1 MPLQTGF
8 CFRGIVMEKT
18 KSSFLQSVHVNP
30 DSCIACT
37 TCTVFCPVADVT
49 GEFVGPKMI
58 GPAWERFRLSGLGED
73 KSLSYCTNCKNCEIS
88 CPQGVPIA
96 SINMVARARQCE
108 QEHPHYLR
116 DWIVAHQELL
126 AHLIGPVPA
135 GIKNWSM
142 RNPLVR
148 LALDGIGLA
157 KDAAMPAYAAKRF
170 RTQLARL
177 SQPKCEKK
185 VVLFPGCYMD
195 LYDPK
200 SGLDLVWA
208 LNRAGYEVIS
218 DDRFACCGVPMVAS
232 GFMEDAHKKAQ
243 TNVAVMRE
251 YAQQGLDVLTACPS
265 CELMFKEEIPTFFP
279 DVADKDM
286 PHILDAQE
294 FLLQRAREGRLEIEL
309 ARKPERPILYHAPC
323 HLRALGIGLP
333 GYELLEALGIATDL
347 ANAGCCG
354 ISGSY
359 GFKKEKRET
368 AMKVGAELFRVVKES
383 GAGRVATECGTC
395 RLQISSTTG
404 VPASHP
410 VSILRS
416 LARE

>member
-1 MPLQTGF
+1 
-8 CFRGIVMEKT
+8 
-18 KSSFLQSVHVNP
+18 
-30 DSCIACT
+30 
-37 TCTVFCPVADVT
+37 
-49 GEFVGPKMI
+49 
-58 GPAWERFRLSGLGED
+58 
-73 KSLSYCTNCKNCEIS
+73 
-88 CPQGVPIA
+88 
-96 SINMVARARQCE
+96 
-108 QEHPHYLR
+108 
-116 DWIVAHQELL
+116 
-126 AHLIGPVPA
+126 
-135 GIKNWSM
+135 
-142 RNPLVR
+142 
-148 LALDGIGLA
+148 
-157 KDAAMPAYAAKRF
+157 
-170 RTQLARL
+170 
-177 SQPKCEKK
+177 
-185 VVLFPGCYMD
+185 
-195 LYDPK
+195 
-200 SGLDLVWA
+200 
-208 LNRAGYEVIS
+208 
-218 DDRFACCGVPMVAS
+218 MVAS

-333 GYELLEALGIATDL
+333 GYELLEAMGIATDL

>member
-1 MPLQTGF
+1 
-8 CFRGIVMEKT
+8 MEKT

-309 ARKPERPILYHAPC
+309 ARKPERSILYHAPC

>member
-208 LNRAGYEVIS
+208 LNRAGYEVVS

>member
-1 MPLQTGF
+1 
-8 CFRGIVMEKT
+8 MEK
-18 KSSFLQSVHVNP
+18 
-30 DSCIACT
+30 
-37 TCTVFCPVADVT
+37 
-49 GEFVGPKMI
+49 
-58 GPAWERFRLSGLGED
+58 RLSGLGED

-135 GIKNWSM
+135 GLKNWSM

-157 KDAAMPAYAAKRF
+157 KGAAMPAYAAKRF

-208 LNRAGYEVIS
+208 LNRAGYEVVS